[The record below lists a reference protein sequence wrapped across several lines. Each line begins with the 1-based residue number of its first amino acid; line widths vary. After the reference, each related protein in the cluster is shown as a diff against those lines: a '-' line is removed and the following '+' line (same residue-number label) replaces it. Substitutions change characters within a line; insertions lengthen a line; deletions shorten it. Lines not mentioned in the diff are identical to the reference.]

1 MIFAANPIVPMLTLQ
16 EHQRQ
21 LDIKRQQSKKKAVD
35 AVSTMPTVLEEEKQI
50 QNDNTQEWDIE
61 LVPLL
66 RQRLASMSGDEKKSW
81 VCNPTMSEAS
91 RKRIEDMMVH
101 NAPLL
106 EELGNEVAAFF
117 YEQGT
122 LTMYTHQIPSLV
134 LVLKDIVEL
143 HMPLTQNKCRWNK
156 DEWLLF
162 LKDFVIVLVETQL
175 LSVPSYERL
184 RIETM
189 LVDSILLLDASLE
202 VFGVGF
208 CQKCREPQN
217 GCCCCQFRCVVS

>member
-1 MIFAANPIVPMLTLQ
+1 MVTLQ
-16 EHQRQ
+16 EHQKQ
-21 LDIKRQQSKKKAVD
+21 LDIKRQQSKKRVLD
-35 AVSTMPTVLEEEKQI
+35 VVSTMSTMSTMSTVLEEKQQKI
-50 QNDNTQEWDIE
+50 QVDNVQEWDTE

-66 RQRLASMSGDEKKSW
+66 RQRLAAMTSSDDKQNRVTVSDASW
-81 VCNPTMSEAS
+81 
-91 RKRIEDMMVH
+91 KRIEDMMVH

-122 LTMYTHQIPSLV
+122 LTMYTHQIPSLI

-143 HMPLTQNKCRWNK
+143 HMPSTQDKCRWNK

-189 LVDSILLLDASLE
+189 LVDSLLLLDASLE
-202 VFGVGF
+202 FGVGF
-208 CQKCREPQN
+208 CQKCREPRD
-217 GCCCCQFRCVVS
+217 GCCCCRCVIS